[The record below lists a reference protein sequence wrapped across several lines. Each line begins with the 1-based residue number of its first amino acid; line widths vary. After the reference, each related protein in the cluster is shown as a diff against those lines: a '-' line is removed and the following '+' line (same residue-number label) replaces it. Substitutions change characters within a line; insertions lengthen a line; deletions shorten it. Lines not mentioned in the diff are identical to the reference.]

1 MPRSVAET
9 CVKFGKVLQS
19 MMNGTCDDFDDKMKP
34 QLKIMSKEIVKQRKR
49 LGGDFA
55 VAQAVV
61 SRDTIQRS
69 FCFTV
74 DPSYKVHVCTGCGPR
89 MARMER
95 TTKQQPGTAGPAYLA
110 VASFLSISSG
120 PSFGRTLE
128 GLFGYN

>member
-1 MPRSVAET
+1 
-9 CVKFGKVLQS
+9 
-19 MMNGTCDDFDDKMKP
+19 
-34 QLKIMSKEIVKQRKR
+34 MSKEIVKQRKR

-95 TTKQQPGTAGPAYLA
+95 TTKQQPGTAGPGNMLGCCF
-110 VASFLSISSG
+110 VSFHFQWAILWPHTG
-120 PSFGRTLE
+120 RSFRIELE
-128 GLFGYN
+128 VN